1 MSRNDNGTDIVSSE
15 LEDRVLANEQ
25 TIRVKKVKEIT
36 AGRNLM
42 TVIGFV
48 LVGFFVGQ
56 LLATM
61 AMLGLAIASGLSM
74 EALMNDPNSIYD
86 AVSMEAALASQML
99 YTIFF
104 TFVTPWFYLRVVAKK
119 SLASLSTNKE
129 VAPVNALIVVLATFA
144 FMFVNAYII
153 EWNINWTFPE
163 FLAVFEDWARQM
175 EDDMAAATERFTTFD
190 SFGQFLL
197 GFVAIAILPGIG
209 EELLFRGVLQNGI
222 HRVAKNKHVAIWV
235 AAFIFSAIHMQIFG
249 LVPRMVLGAIFGYL
263 YVWSGNIWYPII
275 GHIANNG
282 IGVIIAYMATSEFV
296 DSDLEDP
303 ESIPMLY
310 TLLGLVAFVILM
322 FLFRNHYLKQ
332 KNTSG

>member
-15 LEDRVLANEQ
+15 LGDNTAANEQ
-25 TIRVKKVKEIT
+25 TIAVKKVKEIP
-36 AGRNLM
+36 AGNNLM
-42 TVIGFV
+42 IVIGLV

-56 LLATM
+56 LLASIV
-61 AMLGLAIASGLSM
+61 MLGMAIANGLSI
-74 EALMNDPNSIYD
+74 ESLLNDPNSLYD
-86 AVSMEAALASQML
+86 AVSMEAALVSQML
-99 YTIFF
+99 YTLFF

-119 SLASLSTNKE
+119 PIKSLSTEHK
-129 VAPVNALIVVLATFA
+129 VNPLLLLIVVGATFA

-153 EWNINWTFPE
+153 EWNMGWTFPE
-163 FLAVFEDWARQM
+163 FMSGFEQWARQM
-175 EDDMAAATERFTTFD
+175 EDDLAAATERFTTFD

-197 GFVAIAILPGIG
+197 GFFAIAILPGVG
-209 EELLFRGVLQNGI
+209 EELLFRGVLQNGLK
-222 HRVAKNKHVAIWV
+222 RVVKNQHVAIWV

-282 IGVIIAYMATSEFV
+282 IGVIVAYLFSLGLI
-296 DSDLEDP
+296 DSDMEDP
-303 ESIPMLY
+303 ESMPI
-310 TLLGLVAFVILM
+310 TLSLIGLIFFAALM

-332 KNTSG
+332 KNIRE